1 MRVIIAKCLRPL
13 LYPGLVVLL
22 LTLSTG
28 TGLAAPNT
36 VDKITV
42 TISAAE
48 PPPARVAK
56 RMTASVTTVGTQML
70 AGRPVSEVEAS
81 QGSYE
86 NLVREI
92 FDRVLVGYTVGQ
104 VRITPGTT
112 THIRVEVVPWGDV
125 VRDVTL
131 EVDFGGLSPA
141 VKSLI
146 QTDLSRVEDQIAN
159 VLTGLP
165 VDSIEWA
172 GGVSTAVIREL
183 LADQLPEFRSNLEI
197 AGGRTTH
204 IKLSLI
210 PIGPVIDNVHVAMR
224 SRSIPNVLLAKAS
237 PAVSGAAGMLRGL
250 PVAFVERHQDY
261 FTERITAAAAGHPIT
276 SQYGLQLTPVVEPG
290 RNTEIILNAET
301 SKYRVTLEGSLDMG
315 REENNTA
322 GKLHF
327 GKFTGS
333 RDEVF
338 LEVEFLP
345 DNLTWEFEPG
355 WGHKF
360 TDNTMAGFRYNFS
373 EQESTLWV
381 NHYMGA
387 NWTLRFEHT
396 PRPEYNEFGVR
407 YKLHDFLS
415 TEYVITNKESWL
427 RLVANL

>member
-1 MRVIIAKCLRPL
+1 MLCL
-13 LYPGLVVLL
+13 GLVVLL
-22 LTLSTG
+22 LTLGTG
-28 TGLAAPNT
+28 TGLAAPAT
-36 VDKITV
+36 VGKITV

-70 AGRPVSEVEAS
+70 AGRTVSEVQAS
-81 QGSYE
+81 QDSYE
-86 NLVREI
+86 KLVREI

-112 THIRVEVVPWGDV
+112 THIWVEVVPWGDV
-125 VRDVTL
+125 VRDVIL
-131 EVDFGGLSPA
+131 EVDFGNLSPA
-141 VKSLI
+141 VQGLL
-146 QTDLSRVEDQIAN
+146 QTDMSRVEEQIAN

-183 LADQLPEFRSNLEI
+183 LADRLPEFRSNLEI
-197 AGGRTTH
+197 AGGPTTH
-204 IKLSLI
+204 IKLSLL
-210 PIGPVIDNVHVAMR
+210 PVGPVIDTVHVAMR
-224 SRSIPNVLLAKAS
+224 SRTIPNVLLAKAD

-261 FTERITAAAAGHPIT
+261 FTEAITAAAAGHPIAG
-276 SQYGLQLTPVVEPG
+276 QYGLQLTTLVEPG
-290 RNTEIILNAET
+290 RDTQIIVNAET
-301 SKYRVTLEGSLDMG
+301 SKYRVMLEGSLDMG

-322 GKLHF
+322 AKLHF
-327 GKFTGS
+327 GKFTGN

-381 NHYMGA
+381 NHYVGA
-387 NWTLRFEHT
+387 NWTIRFEHT